1 MKVKGVSF
9 SAYKVKLNTYILEKL
24 DLFSFLFTQ
33 IILDENLDKNSKLV
47 DCLLDLDIK
56 EDLFYLFNNIYYK
69 FIDNKIIE
77 EAIFEDIYDV
87 TLKDIVVDKR
97 FETYLK
103 GGYFPVL
110 NGEKEKEFVYDTL
123 AKKVVLKDIEFKD
136 SNVCVVKVNNDRQEI
151 EAIVNENKK
160 GLLQIEEGIC
170 ILKEAII
177 DPYYFEIDLKE
188 TNNCLSY
195 NRDNKEVV
203 YKALKENSLFISDNE
218 LLGEYLSSNIY
229 FKCLYGDISLKDN
242 TKYLFVYNK
251 EKMGLVENN
260 IIYVDYKLDEGD
272 FIDLVNKEEYKCG
285 TYLLENKEKIATF
298 TKSRSKGVSEFKLYL
313 IKNKDKFNSNIA
325 KVIELI

>member
-33 IILDENLDKNSKLV
+33 IILDENMDKDSKFV

-77 EAIFEDIYDV
+77 ESLFSDIYNL
-87 TLKDIVVDKR
+87 TLKDILIDKR
-97 FETYLK
+97 FIPYLK
-103 GGYFPVL
+103 DGYFPIL
-110 NGEKEKEFVYDTL
+110 NGEIEKEFIYDTL
-123 AKKVVLKDIEFKD
+123 AKKVILKDIEFKD
-136 SNVCVVKVNNDRQEI
+136 SNVCVIKVNNDKQEI
-151 EAIVNENKK
+151 ENIVNDNKK

-170 ILKEAII
+170 ILKQAII

-188 TNNCLSY
+188 TNNYLSY
-195 NRDNKEVV
+195 NKDNKEVI
-203 YKALKENSLFISDNE
+203 YKGLSENSLFINDNE
-218 LLGEYLSSNIY
+218 LEGEYLSSNIY
-229 FKCLYGDISLKDN
+229 FNCLYGDISLKDN
-242 TKYLFVYNK
+242 SKYLFVYN
-251 EKMGLVENN
+251 EDKMGLVENN
-260 IIYVDYKLDEGD
+260 IIYVDYKLDDGD
-272 FIDLVNKEEYKCG
+272 FIDLTNKESYKCG

-298 TKSRSKGVSEFKLYL
+298 VKSKSKGVSDFKLYL
-313 IKNKDKFNSNIA
+313 IKNKDKFNINIA